1 MSTESPTVEAKLAE
15 AGLTVSAETLA
26 ALKTA
31 ATDLEAAA
39 RPCAAPVPTF
49 RSRSTRSA
57 SGPSEGAMTEIT
69 TSPSPRP
76 PR

>member
-15 AGLTVSAETLA
+15 AGLTVAAETLA

-39 RPCAAPVPTF
+39 QALRGP
-49 RSRSTRSA
+49 RSYLQEPIHALRLWTK
-57 SGPSEGAMTEIT
+57 
-69 TSPSPRP
+69 
-76 PR
+76 